1 MPASLIHLVRHG
13 EVNNP
18 DGVLYG
24 RLGGFGLTDRGHKMA
39 GAVGK
44 FFQDRP
50 VSAVLSSP
58 LTRAT
63 ETADA
68 IADAT
73 GCTVTT
79 DDRVI
84 EGANQFEGSRVSP
97 QTLLANLAAWPKLW
111 NPFRPSWGEAYR
123 SVAGRMMAAMAEVGD
138 RVDSGEVVI
147 VSHQLPIWVMHR
159 QLAGLRLRHSPRKR
173 RCSLCSVTSFQQV
186 RSSFSEVSY
195 FEPAGVLAE
204 SAVDLGAV

>member
-1 MPASLIHLVRHG
+1 MPASLIHLARHG

-63 ETADA
+63 QTADA

-123 SVAGRMMAAMAEVGD
+123 SVAERMMAAMAEASD
-138 RVDSGEVVI
+138 RVDSGEVVV
-147 VSHQLPIWVMHR
+147 VSHQLPIWVMHL
-159 QLAGLRLRHSPRKR
+159 QLAGISLHHSPRKR

-186 RSSFSEVSY
+186 GSSFVEVSY
-195 FEPAGVLAE
+195 VEPAKVFAD

>member
-1 MPASLIHLVRHG
+1 MSASVIHLVRHG

-18 DGVLYG
+18 NGVLYG
-24 RLGGFGLTDRGHKMA
+24 RLGGFGLTDGGHEMA
-39 GAVGK
+39 VVVGK
-44 FFQDRP
+44 FFQNRP
-50 VSAVLSSP
+50 VSAVVSSP

-63 ETADA
+63 QTAGA

-73 GCTVTT
+73 GCTVKT

-84 EGANQFEGSRVSP
+84 EGANWFEGSRVSP
-97 QTLLANLAAWPKLW
+97 QTLLSDPTSWPSLW
-111 NPFRPSWGEAYR
+111 NPLRPSWGEAYR
-123 SVAGRMMAAMAEVGD
+123 SVAERMMAAMAEAGN

-147 VSHQLPIWVMHR
+147 VSHQLPIWIVHR
-159 QLAGLRLRHSPRKR
+159 QVAGLSLHHSPKKR

-186 RSSFSEVSY
+186 GSSVAEVSY
-195 FEPAGVLAE
+195 VEPAKALAD

>member
-1 MPASLIHLVRHG
+1 MSASVIHLVRHG

-50 VSAVLSSP
+50 VTAVVSSP

-63 ETADA
+63 QTADA

-79 DDRVI
+79 DDRFI

-97 QTLLANLAAWPKLW
+97 QTLLSDPTIWPRLW

-123 SVAGRMMAAMAEVGD
+123 SVAGRMMAAMAEVCD

-147 VSHQLPIWVMHR
+147 VSHQLPIWIVHR
-159 QLAGLRLRHSPRKR
+159 HLAGLRLRHSPRKR

-186 RSSFSEVSY
+186 GASVAEVSY
-195 FEPAGVLAE
+195 VEPARVLAE

>member
-1 MPASLIHLVRHG
+1 MSASVIHLVRHG

-50 VSAVLSSP
+50 VTAVVSSP

-63 ETADA
+63 QTADA

-97 QTLLANLAAWPKLW
+97 QTLLSDPTIWPRLW

-123 SVAGRMMAAMAEVGD
+123 SVAGRMMAAMAEVCD

-147 VSHQLPIWVMHR
+147 VSHQLPIWIVHR
-159 QLAGLRLRHSPRKR
+159 HLAGLRLRHSPRKR

-186 RSSFSEVSY
+186 GSSFSEVSY
-195 FEPAGVLAE
+195 VEPARVLAE

>member
-24 RLGGFGLTDRGHKMA
+24 RLEGFGLTARGTEMA
-39 GAVGK
+39 ATVGN
-44 FFQDRP
+44 FFQGRP
-50 VSAVLSSP
+50 VSAVVSSP

-63 ETADA
+63 QTADA

-79 DDRVI
+79 DERVI
-84 EGANQFEGSRVSP
+84 EGANQFEGSRVSL
-97 QTLLANLAAWPKLW
+97 QTLLSDPTIWPRLW

-123 SVAGRMMAAMAEVGD
+123 SVAERMMSAIAEASD

-147 VSHQLPIWVMHR
+147 VSHQLPIWIVHR
-159 QLAGLRLRHSPRKR
+159 QVAGLPLQHSPRKR

-186 RSSFSEVSY
+186 GPSLAEVSY
-195 FEPAGVLAE
+195 VEPARVLAE